1 MFETTNE
8 LILVISTCIAG
19 VCSIIA
25 AIRLSKCEYVRVCG
39 GLFLIKRN
47 LLNNSKAPTSTTGHG
62 VGASP
67 TSTPSQ
73 ATLDKLDSSSTMM
86 NKPSNSITKIIQGI
100 SNGINKT
107 DVNASNDIENP
118 PNISPS
124 ASTVSLHSAISV

>member
-47 LLNNSKAPTSTTGHG
+47 LINNSKASITNTSKTDLRDE
-62 VGASP
+62 V
-67 TSTPSQ
+67 
-73 ATLDKLDSSSTMM
+73 
-86 NKPSNSITKIIQGI
+86 NNITKIIQGI
-100 SNGINKT
+100 PNSVIKSDGNTSK
-107 DVNASNDIENP
+107 DIENP
-118 PNISPS
+118 LNISPS
-124 ASTVSLHSAISV
+124 GSTLSLDSAISV

>member
-47 LLNNSKAPTSTTGHG
+47 LINNSK
-62 VGASP
+62 
-67 TSTPSQ
+67 TSTPN
-73 ATLDKLDSSSTMM
+73 A
-86 NKPSNSITKIIQGI
+86 SNSITKIINGI

-107 DVNASNDIENP
+107 DANTSNDVENSGGLNNP
-118 PNISPS
+118 SSRFETQEFQMNPENISPS
-124 ASTVSLHSAISV
+124 ASTLSLHSAISV